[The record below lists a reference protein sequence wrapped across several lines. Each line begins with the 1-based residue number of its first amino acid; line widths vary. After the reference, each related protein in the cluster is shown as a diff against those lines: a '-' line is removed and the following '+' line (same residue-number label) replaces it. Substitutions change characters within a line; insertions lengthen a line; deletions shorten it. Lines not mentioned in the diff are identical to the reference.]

1 MPQPTRPVTDMDGYL
16 KTPLADLFSLKG
28 KTVIITGGAR
38 GLGLSFARA
47 CAEVGANIAAFDRL
61 DTPHA
66 DFALLEADLGA
77 KTRLYT
83 VDVTDA
89 EALEKRFAE
98 VKREFGTIDCW

>member
-1 MPQPTRPVTDMDGYL
+1 MNSYL

-66 DFALLEADLGA
+66 DFTLLESDLGV

-98 VKREFGTIDCW
+98 AKQEFGTVDCW